1 MDDHKA
7 QGNGIPLSHLYR
19 KSAEAMKHYIQPS
32 DQRCDGSIPNDSGTE
47 PCQRRE
53 TCQRY
58 IAHRSDFD
66 KRMVAW
72 MIPVRNCVMYIQ
84 GKP

>member
-1 MDDHKA
+1 MTHNL
-7 QGNGIPLSHLYR
+7 QH
-19 KSAEAMKHYIQPS
+19 S
-32 DQRCDGSIPNDSGTE
+32 DQRCDGAIPSENDNE
-47 PCQRRE
+47 LCQRRE

-72 MIPVRNCVMYIQ
+72 LIPARNCQMYIQ